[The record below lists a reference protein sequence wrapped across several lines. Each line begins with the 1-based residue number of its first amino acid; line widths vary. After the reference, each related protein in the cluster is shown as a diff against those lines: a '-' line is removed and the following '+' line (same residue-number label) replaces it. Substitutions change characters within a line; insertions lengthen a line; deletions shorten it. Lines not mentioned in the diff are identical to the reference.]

1 LDKEKEF
8 CQINKKE
15 YPLSELMPGISV
27 RPALIKLILKEHPD
41 WNPAGYISLEALNKY
56 RAEYINELLKKEKG
70 EFTKLEE
77 DVISR
82 IKSSQS
88 ISSMASYLE
97 EDRDLTFGER
107 MADKIA
113 AIGGSWAFIISFL
126 VFIFLWMLLNS
137 IIIIFDFDPYPYIFL
152 NLVLSCMSAIQAPV
166 ILMSQN
172 RQDTKDRARAKHD
185 YQINLKAELEIQQLH
200 EKIDHLLINQGQR
213 LLQTQQIQIEL
224 MTDILNQIKNN
235 KNA

>member
-1 LDKEKEF
+1 
-8 CQINKKE
+8 
-15 YPLSELMPGISV
+15 
-27 RPALIKLILKEHPD
+27 
-41 WNPAGYISLEALNKY
+41 
-56 RAEYINELLKKEKG
+56 
-70 EFTKLEE
+70 
-77 DVISR
+77 
-82 IKSSQS
+82 
-88 ISSMASYLE
+88 MASYLE